1 MGYIV
6 IAMAI
11 TTGSGNNFDT
21 KENEMKTLIPKRV
34 AKRRKLEK
42 WVDVN
47 KANTPHCEL
56 ASNVAPLKKYAE
68 NIIKMQVNKLLRKS
82 RR

>member
-1 MGYIV
+1 
-6 IAMAI
+6 
-11 TTGSGNNFDT
+11 
-21 KENEMKTLIPKRV
+21 
-34 AKRRKLEK
+34 
-42 WVDVN
+42 VN

>member
-42 WVDVN
+42 
-47 KANTPHCEL
+47 
-56 ASNVAPLKKYAE
+56 
-68 NIIKMQVNKLLRKS
+68 
-82 RR
+82 